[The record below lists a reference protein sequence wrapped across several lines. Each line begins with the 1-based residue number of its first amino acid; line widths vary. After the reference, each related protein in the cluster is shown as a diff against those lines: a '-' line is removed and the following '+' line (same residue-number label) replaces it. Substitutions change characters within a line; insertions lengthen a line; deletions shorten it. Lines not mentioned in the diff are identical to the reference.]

1 MKSQTKKQQLSFKQT
16 LWQESLD
23 DILNVR
29 HKVFMLEQHFDDQ
42 VLCDLKD
49 GDSTHIIATN
59 EFDQV
64 IACGRITDKGS
75 IGRIAV
81 LLPYR
86 GLGIG
91 SQILNRLVDIAKQQ
105 ELTKVSINADLENQQ
120 FYQNHQFCSAG
131 PVFMRQGVPH
141 QKLALKLA

>member
-1 MKSQTKKQQLSFKQT
+1 MNSHNKNQKLVYRETN
-16 LWQESLD
+16 WQESLD

-29 HKVFMLEQHFDDQ
+29 HKVFMLEQHFGDQ

-49 GDSTHIIATN
+49 ADSSHLIATN
-59 EFDQV
+59 NLNEV
-64 IACGRITDKGS
+64 VACGRITHKGS

-91 SQILNRLVDIAKQQ
+91 TQILNRLVDIAKQQ
-105 ELTKVSINADLENQQ
+105 ELSNVSVNAELENQA
-120 FYQNHQFCSAG
+120 FYQNHQFSGAG